1 MHRAWELVICM
12 CREDGKQ
19 LSSSFEYT
27 ACVWSHHCSTSGPII
42 AIAYLLMDTVL
53 SMLFVPT
60 TFSTWSPQTHTFHI
74 ISLASSVPL
83 YSPLAQNSSV
93 VFYQKKKKNK
103 FFNQACKLI
112 LFALCLILFD
122 VDYHFSFL
130 WNLTA
135 HSLSIHTWFLFC
147 PCSREQS
154 SN

>member
-12 CREDGKQ
+12 YREDGKP
-19 LSSSFEYT
+19 LSNSFEYT
-27 ACVWSHHCSTSGPII
+27 AYIWSHHCSTSGPII

-53 SMLFVPT
+53 SMLFVSTP
-60 TFSTWSPQTHTFHI
+60 FSTWSSQTHTLHI
-74 ISLASSVPL
+74 TSLASSVPL
-83 YSPLAQNSSV
+83 YSPLTQNFPV
-93 VFYQKKKKNK
+93 VFYQKKNK

-112 LFALCLILFD
+112 LFALCLTLFD

-147 PCSREQS
+147 PYSREQS